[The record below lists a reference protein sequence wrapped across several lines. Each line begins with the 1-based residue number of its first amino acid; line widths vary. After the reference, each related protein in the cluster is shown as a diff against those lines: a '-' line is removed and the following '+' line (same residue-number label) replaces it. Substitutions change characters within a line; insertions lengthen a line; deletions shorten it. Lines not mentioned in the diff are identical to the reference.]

1 MPHSG
6 RWAAG
11 GDDDIDALIGQF
23 LGVLIQC
30 PTGFIARP
38 LFFDLDVFLFDEI
51 VQAGNECRVLFLKRA
66 FGAVVKKS
74 NLACCNDRCCL
85 KRTILV
91 SFCSDPALA

>member
-1 MPHSG
+1 VPHSG

-51 VQAGNECRVLFLKRA
+51 VQAGNECRVMFLKRA

-74 NLACCNDRCCL
+74 TLRAAM
-85 KRTILV
+85 IV
-91 SFCSDPALA
+91 AA